1 MTDPL
6 RPSLIAPSL
15 RRLAARAGAAMA
27 SQDGRR
33 RAQAVQPVQAD
44 HVLIEGQATPLGG
57 AGTGPEAYRATAGST
72 GQARGPG
79 PQAGAEGDFR
89 LVRNPVDLTDG
100 RMVER
105 FLPDILGRALA
116 RSWVDGGFR
125 DRLTEDPKALLADHE
140 VYLPGSIWIETQT
153 GSNGRPMIVVHE
165 RQPDGVLRR
174 LLYLQLVMLA
184 GK

>member
-6 RPSLIAPSL
+6 RPTLIAPSL

-27 SQDGRR
+27 LQEGRR
-33 RAQAVQPVQAD
+33 RAQLAQAD
-44 HVLIEGQATPLGG
+44 HVVIEGQATPAGG
-57 AGTGPEAYRATAGST
+57 AGTGPEAYRTATGSA
-72 GQARGPG
+72 GQARGPA
-79 PQAGAEGDFR
+79 PEAGAEGDFR
-89 LVRNPVDLTDG
+89 LVRNPVDLTDA
-100 RMVER
+100 RLVER

-116 RSWVDGGFR
+116 RSWVDGDFR
-125 DRLTEDPKALLADHE
+125 ERLTEDPKALLAEHE

-165 RQPDGVLRR
+165 RQPDGALRR

>member
-33 RAQAVQPVQAD
+33 RAQPAQTD
-44 HVLIEGQATPLGG
+44 HVVIEGQATSLGG
-57 AGTGPEAYRATAGST
+57 AGTGPGAYRAASGSIGQT
-72 GQARGPG
+72 GDPE
-79 PQAGAEGDFR
+79 PEAGAEGDFR

-140 VYLPGSIWIETQT
+140 VYLPGSIWIETQI

-165 RQPDGVLRR
+165 RQPDGGFRR